1 MAHATLGVLAA
12 ILVVTALIFMAGIT
26 SIGWLLLA
34 YVVTG
39 TTITVVSAT
48 FTVLLPQEQEASKS
62 E

>member
-39 TTITVVSAT
+39 TTITVVSET